1 MRRIF
6 KVKEGK
12 MKRVFL
18 ILILICAALFT
29 DSAIAADKVVV
40 VPLGGGSHDS
50 WLRVYDDNGV
60 FLGFTNIPSYI
71 MPYPSL
77 ITSKKFTTTLIRISN
92 DRFFFFPSSNT
103 YHTTPDCSGKKYF
116 NFPYIYEKIGSG
128 MVVDVITSPAP
139 DSSAYYIQYNKQ
151 PVIIPAGNTYYG
163 MSYDTPCTATT
174 STSDTYLYEMTP
186 NDSNIT
192 GLKESY
198 LYKLP
203 LDYQFTL
210 PASP

>member
-1 MRRIF
+1 
-6 KVKEGK
+6 

-18 ILILICAALFT
+18 MLILICTALFT

-40 VPLGGGSHDS
+40 VPLGGDSHDS

-60 FLGFTNIPSYI
+60 FLGFTNNIPSYI
-71 MPYPSL
+71 WPYTTL
-77 ITSKKFTTTLIRISN
+77 ISSKKFTVTFIKISN
-92 DRFFFFPSSNT
+92 DRFLFFPSSST
-103 YHTTPDCSGKKYF
+103 FHTTPDCSGKKYF
-116 NFPYIYEKIGSG
+116 NLPYISDRIGLG
-128 MVVDVITSPAP
+128 MVVDVITSAAY
-139 DSSAYYIQYNKQ
+139 DSSAYYIQYNKP

-163 MSYDTPCTATT
+163 MDYDSPCAAMTP
-174 STSDTYLYEMTP
+174 STVDTYLYEMTL

-198 LYKLP
+198 QYKLP

-210 PASP
+210 PAAP

>member
-1 MRRIF
+1 
-6 KVKEGK
+6 

-18 ILILICAALFT
+18 LLILICTALFT
-29 DSAIAADKVVV
+29 DSAFAADKVVV

-60 FLGFTNIPSYI
+60 FLGFANIPSYLW
-71 MPYPSL
+71 PYTTL
-77 ITSKKFTTTLIRISN
+77 ITSKKFAATLIKISN
-92 DRFFFFPSSNT
+92 DRFLFSPQSGT

-116 NFPYIYEKIGSG
+116 NLSFMFDKIGSG
-128 MVVDVITSPAP
+128 MVVDVITSPAY
-139 DSSAYYIQYNKQ
+139 DSNAYYIQYNQQ
-151 PVIIPAGNTYYG
+151 PVIIPAGNTYYW
-163 MSYDTPCTATT
+163 MDYDSPCAATT
-174 STSDTYLYEMTP
+174 DTVDTYLYEMTP

-192 GLKESY
+192 GLKESH

-210 PASP
+210 PAAP